1 MGNETRE
8 TTEEHKQGTP
18 WIPLWTLNAG
28 SFTSLGPGDAMRIQN
43 SVLGGEAE
51 SRAQGPN

>member
-43 SVLGGEAE
+43 SVLGGGAE
-51 SRAQGPN
+51 SRAQGSD